1 MSNSNIRLIIER
13 NIPYVAG
20 LLDDYA
26 AVRYLAPEEITPK
39 AVRDTDGMIIRTRT
53 KCDAALLNKSDVKMI
68 ATATIGMDHID
79 LDYCRDHSIIAV
91 NAPGCNAPAVAQ
103 YVFATILQVINRPLS
118 TYTIGIVGVGHV
130 GSIVERWAR
139 GLDMKVL
146 RCDPPRQAAE
156 GGDDWADLDSIAA
169 EADIITFHTPLT
181 HDTDYPTYHIAGE
194 DFLNKLRRSP
204 IIINSAR
211 GEIVDTAAL
220 VAARDAGKV
229 GGLIVDCWEGEPE
242 IDRELLRRADI
253 ATPHIAGYSAE
264 GKIRASQ
271 VALDA
276 ITTFFMTPRVTVEAP
291 LPPAAA
297 KTVTID
303 GILGSYDPMPEVMAL
318 KAHPE
323 DFEKIRNTYR
333 LRHEAPEGSADY
345 ACS

>member
-1 MSNSNIRLIIER
+1 MPNSNIRLIIER

-26 AVRYLAPEEITPK
+26 TVRYLAPEEITPK
-39 AVRDTDGMIIRTRT
+39 AVRETDGLMIRTRT
-53 KCDAALLNKSDVKMI
+53 KCDAALLDKSEVKMI

-79 LDYCRDHSIIAV
+79 LDYCKSRFITAV

-103 YVFATILQVINRPLS
+103 YVFATLLQLINRPLNA
-118 TYTIGIVGVGHV
+118 YTIGIVGVGHV

-139 GLDMKVL
+139 GFEMKVL
-146 RCDPPRQAAE
+146 RCDPLRQAAE
-156 GGDDWADLDSIAA
+156 GGDDWVDLDTIAR

-181 HDTDYPTYHIAGE
+181 RDGEHPTCHIADE
-194 DFLNKLRRSP
+194 AFYAKLRRAP

-211 GEIVDTAAL
+211 GEIVDTPAL
-220 VAARDAGKV
+220 VAARDAGLV
-229 GGLIVDCWEGEPE
+229 GGMIIDCWEGEPA

-264 GKIRASQ
+264 GKVRASQ

-276 ITTFFMTPRVTVEAP
+276 ITTFFMTPRVTIDQP
-291 LPPAAA
+291 LPPAPA
-297 KTVTID
+297 KSVTVD
-303 GILGSYDPMPEVMAL
+303 GILGSYDPMPEVEAL

-323 DFEKIRNTYR
+323 DFEKIRNNYH
-333 LRHEAPEGSADY
+333 LRHEAPEGSR
-345 ACS
+345 